1 MTHPKITNK
10 TILVTGGV
18 GSIGSELVQKISQ
31 QYQPKQIRVFDN
43 NEFGLFSAM
52 QRYQDK
58 QNLRFLLG
66 DVRDKSRVTWAMKE
80 VDTVFHTAALKH
92 VALNEYSPFESVKTN
107 VIGTQNLLEAAL
119 TNNVGTFINISTDKA
134 ANPTST
140 MGASKLLAERL
151 TVGADYYKGKLDTAF
166 ANVRF
171 GNVLNSSGSVVP
183 IFLQQIKAGGPVTVT
198 DKNMIRYFMT
208 IPDAV
213 ELILKA
219 AQTSRGG
226 EIFILKMPALKIVD
240 LAQVMI
246 DELAKKPLT
255 IRFTGKRPG
264 EKLYEK
270 IVTRTEAT
278 QALELPEMY
287 VLPLSIDYPT
297 QAEDVV
303 EKSYDY
309 YKKLGGK
316 RVPENGVEP
325 KVFLTKEQIK
335 QLLIKAQII

>member
-10 TILVTGGV
+10 VILVTGGV
-18 GSIGSELVQKISQ
+18 GSIGSELVKKLIEFS
-31 QYQPKQIRVFDN
+31 PKQIRVFDN
-43 NEFGLFSAM
+43 NELGLFEAM
-52 QRYQDK
+52 QVYAK
-58 QNLRFLLG
+58 NKSLRFLLG
-66 DVRDKSRVTWAMKE
+66 DVRDKGRVNWSLKG

-107 VIGTQNLLEAAL
+107 VLGTQNLLEAAL
-119 TNNVGTFINISTDKA
+119 NNNVTTFINISTDKA

-151 TVGADYYKGKLDTAF
+151 TVGADYYKGKSETTF
-166 ANVRF
+166 ASVRF

-183 IFLQQIKAGGPVTVT
+183 IFLEQIKAGGPVTVT
-198 DKNMIRYFMT
+198 DKNMVRYFMT

-213 ELILKA
+213 DLILKA
-219 AQTSRGG
+219 AAVARGG

-246 DELAKKPLT
+246 ESLVKKPLK
-255 IRFTGKRPG
+255 INFVGKRPG
-264 EKLYEK
+264 EKLFEK
-270 IVTRTEAT
+270 IVTRTEAS
-278 QALELPEMY
+278 QALELEDMY
-287 VLPLSIDYPT
+287 VLPLTIDYPT

-316 RVPENGVEP
+316 PVPENGVEP

>member
-18 GSIGSELVQKISQ
+18 GSIGSELVKKILDFS
-31 QYQPKQIRVFDN
+31 PKQIRVFDN
-43 NEFGLFSAM
+43 NEFQLFKAI
-52 QRYQDK
+52 QQYQGRE
-58 QNLRFLLG
+58 NLRFLLG
-66 DVRDKSRVTWAMKE
+66 DVRDQDRVAWAMQG

-119 TNNVGTFINISTDKA
+119 TNKIATFINISTDKA

-151 TVGADYYKGKLDTAF
+151 TVGADYYKGKVDTAF
-166 ANVRF
+166 ASVRF

-183 IFLQQIKAGGPVTVT
+183 IFLEQIKTGGPVTVT
-198 DKNMIRYFMT
+198 DKNMVRYFMT

-219 AQTSRGG
+219 AAISRGG
-226 EIFILKMPALKIVD
+226 EIFILKMLALKIVD
-240 LAQVMI
+240 LAQVMS
-246 DELAKKPLT
+246 ESLAKKPLP
-255 IRFTGKRPG
+255 IKFIGKKPG

-270 IVTRTEAT
+270 IVTRTEAS
-278 QALELPEMY
+278 QALELPDMY

-316 RVPENGVEP
+316 PIPEEGVEP

-335 QLLIKAQII
+335 QLLIKAQVI